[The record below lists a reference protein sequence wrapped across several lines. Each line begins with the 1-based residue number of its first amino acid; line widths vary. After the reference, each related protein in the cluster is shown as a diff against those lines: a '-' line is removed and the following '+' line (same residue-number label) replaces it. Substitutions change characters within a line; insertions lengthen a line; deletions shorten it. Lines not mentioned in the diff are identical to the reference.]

1 MISGAKLGNKTLITK
16 LKPPYFTPP
25 LKKFAKG
32 VKIKQITNNFPSKKI
47 NISFEEIVKN

>member
-25 LKKFAKG
+25 PKKVCQGGKNQA
-32 VKIKQITNNFPSKKI
+32 NNEQFSCQKDQHL
-47 NISFEEIVKN
+47 F